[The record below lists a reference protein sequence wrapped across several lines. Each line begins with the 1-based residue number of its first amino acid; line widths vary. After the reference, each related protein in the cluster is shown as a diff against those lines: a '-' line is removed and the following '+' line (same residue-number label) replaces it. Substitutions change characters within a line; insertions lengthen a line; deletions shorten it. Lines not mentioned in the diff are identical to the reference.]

1 MGGRGEEQHTG
12 DRGAQ
17 HGCEVDVALQR
28 AHGGEPWGERHD
40 EQEGEEQLH
49 PRYSNPKF
57 VKQFDEFAVELLVAV
72 FGGLGVTQGVTLGLL
87 CGSPLFR
94 SLPFVLR
101 TTTSTSAGCTSHNGP
116 TLSAVGMMT
125 PAEVWRI
132 LRVE

>member
-40 EQEGEEQLH
+40 EQEGEEHLH

-72 FGGLGVTQGVTLGLL
+72 FGGLGVTQGVTLGVTLWVTTISVFAVRTQNNHL
-87 CGSPLFR
+87 HQRRLHIAQRANPFGRRHDDTRR
-94 SLPFVLR
+94 SLAHPQ
-101 TTTSTSAGCTSHNGP
+101 G
-116 TLSAVGMMT
+116 
-125 PAEVWRI
+125 
-132 LRVE
+132 